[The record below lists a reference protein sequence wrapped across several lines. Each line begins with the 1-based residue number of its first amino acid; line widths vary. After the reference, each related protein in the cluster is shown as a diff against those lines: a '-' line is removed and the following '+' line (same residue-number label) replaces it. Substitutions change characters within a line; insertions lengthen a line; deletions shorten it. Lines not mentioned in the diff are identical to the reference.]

1 MADPTD
7 PSPTDLP
14 PTGLPVGETPLQRAL
29 RLKKAAQQGKAGART
44 DGQRSLERAAAAK
57 SSAKSKPWMSR

>member
-7 PSPTDLP
+7 DTVP
-14 PTGLPVGETPLQRAL
+14 PAPPETPLQRAL
-29 RLKKAAQQGKAGART
+29 RLKKAAHQAHAKAKANSA
-44 DGQRSLERAAAAK
+44 GQRRLERAAAAQ